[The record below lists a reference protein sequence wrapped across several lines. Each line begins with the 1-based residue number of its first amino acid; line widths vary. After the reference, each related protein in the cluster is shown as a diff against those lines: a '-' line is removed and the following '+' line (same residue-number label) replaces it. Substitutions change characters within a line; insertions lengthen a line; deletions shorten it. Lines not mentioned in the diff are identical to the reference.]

1 MPCILNIETSTD
13 ICSLAVTQDGECLF
27 YREDHSG
34 PNHAIKLGIFVEQ
47 ALSYVDSRN
56 MTLDAVAVSCGPGSY
71 TGLRIGT
78 SMAKGICYG
87 RNIKLISVPT
97 LEILAVPV
105 LLYNDI
111 DDGSLICPMLDARR
125 MEVYAAIYD
134 KALNEIRPIQADIVD
149 ANTYSKFLKEHQVLF
164 FGNGACKCI
173 KEINNA
179 NAILIKDIK
188 PLAKNMFPLAEKK
201 YRDEKFEDVAY
212 FVPFYLKD
220 FVAQAPKKLI

>member
-87 RNIKLISVPT
+87 RNIKLIYVPT
-97 LEILAVPV
+97 LEIIAVPV
-105 LLYNDI
+105 L
-111 DDGSLICPMLDARR
+111 
-125 MEVYAAIYD
+125 
-134 KALNEIRPIQADIVD
+134 
-149 ANTYSKFLKEHQVLF
+149 
-164 FGNGACKCI
+164 
-173 KEINNA
+173 
-179 NAILIKDIK
+179 
-188 PLAKNMFPLAEKK
+188 
-201 YRDEKFEDVAY
+201 
-212 FVPFYLKD
+212 
-220 FVAQAPKKLI
+220 

>member
-149 ANTYSKFLKEHQVLF
+149 AKGQFSVRGGIVDIGTTKTQGLRIEFWGDEVDSIRSFSITSQRSNKMLEEARIYPSHELIVTK
-164 FGNGACKCI
+164 NINDICKKI
-173 KEINNA
+173 E
-179 NAILIKDIK
+179 
-188 PLAKNMFPLAEKK
+188 
-201 YRDEKFEDVAY
+201 V
-212 FVPFYLKD
+212 
-220 FVAQAPKKLI
+220 